1 MEWVEG
7 RHRDQEEMSV
17 LEELM
22 NEAQIA
28 EVEIDRNFGLEPE
41 SDSESGS
48 KTGST
53 EFASNTTRSQS

>member
-7 RHRDQEEMSV
+7 RHRDQEEISV

-28 EVEIDRNFGLEPE
+28 EIEIDQNFGHEPE
-41 SDSESGS
+41 SDSESES
-48 KTGST
+48 KT
-53 EFASNTTRSQS
+53 AY

>member
-28 EVEIDRNFGLEPE
+28 EVEIDQNFGLEPE
-41 SDSESGS
+41 SDSEA
-48 KTGST
+48 
-53 EFASNTTRSQS
+53 EE